1 MCDNSRVPSYTNV
14 SSRPCR
20 IQYSRWSLDA
30 PTTETSIGQPL
41 SQPTAILSPSVYFP
55 QTQQD
60 NQVLIPNYVN
70 YYPSPSSLSSHS
82 SNHQRTKSTISHDST
97 SRNQSRFHVNDFRQ
111 RYDSK
116 AVVGIVKPMVH
127 QRSCTQLNNNTNNSE
142 TKIPEIMRYPY
153 HCNSTRSLY
162 PQMTPTSSSP
172 STAVSSIIYRS
183 RLTPSSNNINSH
195 PPIAPRRHSSI
206 SNSKCLSSYRSSRT
220 TSTSSSVAIAN
231 ELSSTISSYEHEKQ
245 QNNNKSIIDIKRLEM
260 FYGSVGTLVKSACST
275 AHLYI
280 TTARQLAGFDDW
292 SCQQRG
298 VPVWI
303 YNTGANLKRA
313 RQVRLLLAQHDSCFA
328 IWSDL
333 VSERAELRLPKDNY
347 ITCWLPESNLLTVFK
362 FECDNACR
370 LFFQHYY
377 EILEYDRR
385 IHLTNS
391 SASPRE
397 KTIQQQQQRT
407 NTTTT
412 NSKDIPRRYSRLR
425 TIANK
430 QDKEQQQQQQFEL
443 RRCRS
448 LSKIRTVK
456 KSAISGPI
464 NFEHVNHLSLGCNQE
479 QSLLG
484 TATLRSLHASMSHLP
499 CNGTL
504 TDRFSKQSKKR
515 ASALFESRT
524 TAV

>member
-82 SNHQRTKSTISHDST
+82 SNHQRTKSTILHDST

-142 TKIPEIMRYPY
+142 TKIPEIMRHPY

-245 QNNNKSIIDIKRLEM
+245 QNNNKIIIDIKRLEM

-391 SASPRE
+391 SASPPE
-397 KTIQQQQQRT
+397 KTIQQQRT